1 MLLFQQGQ
9 SETVA
14 VYQITVPF
22 NQTLLISII
31 LSRTK
36 TKRQS
41 GCYTLALSV
50 LCTPSSTRVTAL
62 TVFCIFP
69 LACINSTLSF
79 LVKYYPAGTVYDENF
94 LILYPFTKENICFKV
109 NDPNLKN
116 NWVWRKS
123 IKLKS
128 YWVDMRKK

>member
-1 MLLFQQGQ
+1 MLFQQGQ
-9 SETVA
+9 SETVT

-41 GCYTLALSV
+41 RCYTLALSV

-79 LVKYYPAGTVYDENF
+79 LVKYYPADTVYEENF
-94 LILYPFTKENICFKV
+94 LILYPFTEENICFKV
-109 NDPNLKN
+109 NDPNFKK